1 MEILGI
7 TTPINMAELKVKL
20 EALLVNKNLEEI

>member
-7 TTPINMAELKVKL
+7 TTPIDMGRLKDKL
-20 EALLVNKNLEEI
+20 EALLKNKSND